1 MKTNPWFIL
10 VFVIKSAWTGRISAA
25 FFGVCVWTLL
35 VFSLHFGWAFF
46 RDFKRSGKILF
57 LSILIQSKAQQ
68 STNVVSV
75 LTVSRSVYITIY
87 SISPY
92 SEIIPYLP
100 TMLLM
105 TARRYAN
112 PEFPVHHTT
121 SRSEC
126 CPTQPEGQVARS
138 ELWIGSSWS

>member
-1 MKTNPWFIL
+1 MPPFSSPCLPIFYKIL
-10 VFVIKSAWTGRISAA
+10 LSHSHTPHIFHN
-25 FFGVCVWTLL
+25 
-35 VFSLHFGWAFF
+35 FSLYFGWAFF

-138 ELWIGSSWS
+138 ELWIGSS